1 MVNIQDLNDRQYE
14 AVTRDGHLLVVA
26 GKGSG
31 KTTIIGER
39 ILQLMR
45 ASNDGGALVIATT
58 PKDVS
63 AIKKIIH
70 QHSVS
75 RKADPRI
82 TTFSQLTEWLLNYQG
97 GRIGISPNFIP
108 LHSHHDQEL
117 FMDDVVKDVFGAHH
131 YLRDKC
137 GDIVRIMEWLFS
149 ESYDPEYDDISPEW
163 PGWISNLFKEYC
175 NALLK
180 ANYQDSGSMLFF
192 CNRLLKEHTF
202 FTKHLNVLWT
212 TICVDEFQNIN
223 QAQYNLLR
231 YLAPNKHQSLLLVT
245 DQYPVSQQWN
255 GSSLKHFSA
264 LSDDYDLEIIQL
276 PENFRCPP
284 KIVKQASQLFQSKHS
299 NNQVIVDSSNN
310 SFTKLSVDFKIFYD
324 HKEEVEY
331 IAQCITSLGGGG
343 KNCAVIAPTNRLVQ
357 ATAFELQ
364 NLGIHPFVPENENYY
379 ESPVLRV
386 ILQILWLAHY
396 PSDRTAL
403 NRLCHQ
409 WYLHTGN
416 IIESQ
421 EVVTESVLF
430 RIGFLNAW
438 FNVVHRIEPRE
449 HHSTLML
456 IENHLIERFDFL
468 TLISAFFDS
477 ISDIYRGDTHQS
489 FLMNEV
495 MKWKN
500 LHQELIKKFGSRITL
515 SDYITH
521 FSPLSKMESSSP
533 NSLQCITIERAKGL
547 RFEHIFFAGM
557 IQGSIPSYDAIR
569 DGINSQKMD
578 EERRH
583 CFATMT
589 RAQKSLTMTCS
600 MEYFGSSAKPS
611 QFIEEMGLQSIT
623 SNDHCSRVN
632 TSTEEA
638 IELPA

>member
-1 MVNIQDLNDRQYE
+1 
-14 AVTRDGHLLVVA
+14 
-26 GKGSG
+26 
-31 KTTIIGER
+31 
-39 ILQLMR
+39 
-45 ASNDGGALVIATT
+45 
-58 PKDVS
+58 
-63 AIKKIIH
+63 
-70 QHSVS
+70 
-75 RKADPRI
+75 
-82 TTFSQLTEWLLNYQG
+82 
-97 GRIGISPNFIP
+97 
-108 LHSHHDQEL
+108 
-117 FMDDVVKDVFGAHH
+117 
-131 YLRDKC
+131 
-137 GDIVRIMEWLFS
+137 ME
-149 ESYDPEYDDISPEW
+149 
-163 PGWISNLFKEYC
+163 
-175 NALLK
+175 
-180 ANYQDSGSMLFF
+180 
-192 CNRLLKEHTF
+192 
-202 FTKHLNVLWT
+202 
-212 TICVDEFQNIN
+212 
-223 QAQYNLLR
+223 
-231 YLAPNKHQSLLLVT
+231 
-245 DQYPVSQQWN
+245 
-255 GSSLKHFSA
+255 SS
-264 LSDDYDLEIIQL
+264 
-276 PENFRCPP
+276 
-284 KIVKQASQLFQSKHS
+284 
-299 NNQVIVDSSNN
+299 
-310 SFTKLSVDFKIFYD
+310 SFSVDFRIFND

-331 IAQCITSLGGGG
+331 IAQYIVSLQGDG

-364 NLGIHPFVPENENYY
+364 NLGIHPFVPENENYF